1 MNYWLENLA
10 DSSIR
15 LNFAATNTELPN
27 YTLLYNMTKQ
37 HEEMLESILDLNATN
52 IWNQNE
58 NEIVDLWERE
68 MNEDNFS
75 SSEEK
80 LLNIIRLA
88 YEVVHF
94 DNGDER
100 ENAKYTNGEWVTFPR
115 TDIKKGVVAIRK
127 RNITRLTDLSYEN
140 VKHITAATLLELI
153 DRNFGGGW
161 DSIPL
166 SVKDIIESA
175 FEVTTTTLP
184 ATRLHMEG
192 GTLDKKIADGYE
204 VLEVKKG
211 SWIEAIFAKKKA
223 PATKLRMLLE
233 NEYDEEGNRVVRDD
247 DEEEEEMEERDE
259 VDEDDEE
266 VQPSEE
272 DETFYSSYAPEADVK
287 DDDDDTSGLSV
298 LE

>member
-1 MNYWLENLA
+1 
-10 DSSIR
+10 
-15 LNFAATNTELPN
+15 
-27 YTLLYNMTKQ
+27 
-37 HEEMLESILDLNATN
+37 MLESILDLNATN